1 MEISQQNTEQILRDI
16 TADLVGIINL
26 DALKGEEVAIADE
39 VREIMPGARSV
50 ILLAAEVFPEVIR
63 FFTSSRTMGDIQLSD
78 LANRNMEIVG
88 GYLDWDAYKIIKRL
102 HKLGY
107 EGTPIPSDGAP
118 FNRQDV
124 SGVMPFGKLAEIAGM
139 GTIGWHS
146 MLLTPE
152 FGARIRLSAVITSAD
167 LPPTERTEKYYPCP
181 ECGGACIKICPVVAI
196 KQPGKDGGNT
206 VDRFKCNNMIES
218 SGGCSECLKVCPAG
232 KGVFDDDG

>member
-1 MEISQQNTEQILRDI
+1 MEISQRETEQILRDI

-26 DALKGEEVAIADE
+26 DALKGEGAAVADK
-39 VREIMPGARSV
+39 VRKIMPGARSV

-63 FFTSSRTMGDIQLSD
+63 YFTSSRTVGDIQLSD

-88 GYLDWDAYKIIKRL
+88 GHLDWDAYEIIKRL

-107 EGTPIPSDGAP
+107 RGTPIPSGGAP
-118 FNRQDV
+118 FNRQNV
-124 SGVMPFGKLAEIAGM
+124 SGVMPLGRLAAIAGL

-152 FGARIRLSAVITSAD
+152 FGARIRLSAVITDAD
-167 LPPTERTEKYYPCP
+167 LPQTESSREYDPCP
-181 ECGGACIKICPVVAI
+181 ECGGACIKICPVGAI
-196 KQPGKDGGNT
+196 KQPDEGRINT
-206 VDRFKCNNMIES
+206 IDRFKCNNMIES

-232 KGVFDDDG
+232 KGAYDG